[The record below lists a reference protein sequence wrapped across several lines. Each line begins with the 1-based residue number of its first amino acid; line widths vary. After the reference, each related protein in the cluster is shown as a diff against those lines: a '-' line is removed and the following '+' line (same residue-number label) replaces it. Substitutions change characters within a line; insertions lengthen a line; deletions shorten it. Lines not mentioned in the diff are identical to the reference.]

1 MSRVKGQTPEKRR
14 TLTLQNRGYKHSN
27 LDQTKQQRNMFYMK
41 RQNLILEKQLDEER
55 ESPRKYWGD
64 NNQKSPN
71 MGKETLIQ
79 VQEVQGPIPNKY
91 KEEHVKTL

>member
-1 MSRVKGQTPEKRR
+1 
-14 TLTLQNRGYKHSN
+14 
-27 LDQTKQQRNMFYMK
+27 MFYMK

-55 ESPRKYWGD
+55 ESPRKYWGN

-79 VQEVQGPIPNKY
+79 VQ
-91 KEEHVKTL
+91 